1 MANDTTGGAGVA
13 KADSMAR
20 VANLPIC
27 LRLVSPPTSPT
38 AQKTHGMDRGA
49 RGAMLEILQQSLQNY
64 IEAGGKVTI
73 HELPHREDRPERV
86 AIILYGVKVSN
97 G

>member
-20 VANLPIC
+20 VEYLPIC
-27 LRLVSPPTSPT
+27 LRLVSRPTSPT
-38 AQKTHGMDRGA
+38 AQSTPGMDGVA
-49 RGAMLEILQQSLQNY
+49 RVAMLEILQQSIQNY
-64 IEAGGKVTI
+64 IEAGGKATT
-73 HELPHREDRPERV
+73 HELPHKEGRPERV
-86 AIILYGVKVSN
+86 AIVLYGVKAQN